1 MYGGKTGFI
10 FTSEV
15 GTVIDPRNFDRWWSR
30 QCTKAHMPKG
40 YTFHRL
46 RHGYAS
52 ILAKQN
58 VASRV
63 AQDTMRH
70 AQYSTTG
77 TSTSTLPPKT
87 VCGCPGRSGLDR
99 EGAYRMSSRATN
111 RGKTGHTSTHF
122 RGKKWFARNLFPW
135 ENRNL
140 NLDVREI

>member
-1 MYGGKTGFI
+1 VGGRVEPNFELHAALAELCADTLHTSAQEGDVRPGKTGFI

-46 RHGYAS
+46 RHDYAS
-52 ILAKQN
+52 ILARQN

-70 AQYSTTG
+70 AQYSTTASIYQHVA
-77 TSTSTLPPKT
+77 TEDMFAAASR
-87 VCGCPGRSGLDR
+87 GRR
-99 EGAYRMSSRATN
+99 KRAQ
-111 RGKTGHTSTHF
+111 
-122 RGKKWFARNLFPW
+122 LFGF
-135 ENRNL
+135 
-140 NLDVREI
+140 